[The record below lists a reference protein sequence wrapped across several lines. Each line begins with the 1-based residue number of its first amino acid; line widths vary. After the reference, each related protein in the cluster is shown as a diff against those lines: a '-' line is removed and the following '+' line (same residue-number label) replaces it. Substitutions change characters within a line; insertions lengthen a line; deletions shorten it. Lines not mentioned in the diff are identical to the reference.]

1 MIKVFK
7 AHIILILMS
16 IMCIIILIGL
26 TGCSL
31 QIDLGSRIDSELDSI
46 VKSSKQAL
54 SSNPYDYIKDSKE
67 YKNIVSQGEKGIKE
81 ILAKFEASNENG
93 LKEYIMAAACAEI
106 LGEDIEKKTWSSGR
120 EWYNNYI
127 KNQKK

>member
-1 MIKVFK
+1 MIRIFK
-7 AHIILILMS
+7 AQIILILMS
-16 IMCIIILIGL
+16 IMCVLILIGL

-31 QIDLGSRIDSELDSI
+31 QVDLGNRIDSELDSI

-81 ILAKFEASNENG
+81 ILVKFESSNEDG
-93 LKEYIMAAACAEI
+93 LKEYIMAAACSEI
-106 LGEDIEKKTWSSGR
+106 LGENPKEKTWKTGR

-127 KNQKK
+127 QNHKK